1 MVFIHWLA
9 FQSAYVIGA
18 LCLYCAAVW
27 LATFAAV
34 GATTSTLLAHHRD
47 KDPRSTWRR
56 RVHDMWPIIWAA
68 WLGSFAVAVVFG
80 LFG

>member
-1 MVFIHWLA
+1 MVFVHWLA

-27 LATFAAV
+27 VATFVIFGV
-34 GATTSTLLAHHRD
+34 GTSLVLRLRRD
-47 KDPRSTWRR
+47 QGQEPTSRGRFQDL
-56 RVHDMWPIIWAA
+56 WPIIWAA
-68 WLGSFAVAVVFG
+68 WLGVFAVAVVYG